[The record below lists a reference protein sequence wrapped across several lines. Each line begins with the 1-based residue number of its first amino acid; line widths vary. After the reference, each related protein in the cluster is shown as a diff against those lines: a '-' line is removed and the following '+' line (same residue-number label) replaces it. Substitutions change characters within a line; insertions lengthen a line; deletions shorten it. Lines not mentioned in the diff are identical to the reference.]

1 MGKQGGSLSE
11 KKEDSKSHGRV
22 SSSTP
27 KTQHRYQEY
36 PDEEESSQHNFF
48 MLDNNSGS
56 KNDERREQAL

>member
-1 MGKQGGSLSE
+1 MGNAKLGSLSE
-11 KKEDSKSHGRV
+11 QKEDRKSQGRV

-48 MLDNNSGS
+48 MLDTNNNNSGN
-56 KNDERREQAL
+56 KNDEM